1 MKTNRM
7 IENRV
12 KKIQDLE
19 SQKKHL
25 ADEIERLKQELKS
38 EMEDQGVS
46 VIQTEKGVT
55 VRWQEIVSDRFDS
68 KNFKAEHPKFYNEYV
83 KSSVSHRFTWTA

>member
-1 MKTNRM
+1 MTNRM

-12 KKIQDLE
+12 KKIQYLE
-19 SQKKHL
+19 SQKKQL
-25 ADEIERLKQELKS
+25 EAEIERLKQELKS

-68 KNFKAEHPKFYNEYV
+68 KNFKADHPKLYNEYV

>member
-1 MKTNRM
+1 MTNRM

-19 SQKKHL
+19 AQKKQIE
-25 ADEIERLKQELKS
+25 AEIEKLKQELKS
-38 EMEDQGVS
+38 EMEDQDVS

-68 KNFKAEHPKFYNEYV
+68 KNFKADHPKLYNEYV

>member
-1 MKTNRM
+1 MTNRM

-19 SQKKHL
+19 SQKKQL
-25 ADEIERLKQELKS
+25 EAEIERLKQELKS
-38 EMEDQGVS
+38 EMEDEGVS

-68 KNFKAEHPKFYNEYV
+68 KNFKADHPKLYNEYV
-83 KSSVSHRFTWTA
+83 KSSVSHRFTWSA